1 MISIEND
8 ILKKIKFYDLVDDFA
23 RKKLEEYRYL
33 DEKNQIGIFILYY
46 NNILSEKHINYFR
59 L

>member
-33 DEKNQIGIFILYY
+33 DEKN
-46 NNILSEKHINYFR
+46 
-59 L
+59 